1 MDKDIA
7 DLKAV
12 QRRLGDSV
20 SWIVDTLLLDEGVA
34 DSQDQAKTVRERKR
48 EAVECLS
55 YVRDV
60 LKGTVSPDRI
70 EDDRLVGE
78 EELKRRQ
85 AKKLEQEADMNKAPE
100 TATIIPALP
109 LPVAT
114 APPSLQTHPSS
125 TTRRTHDYFT
135 VGPSLTRVPM
145 KVPSAMQAAHPQTR
159 SPSPTPTVSI
169 LSPNQNAVPLAPWN
183 HSFSSFTVRE
193 SPIASLPRLASKPPG
208 TAHSSTSRVTPSL
221 PPSQTPSGDKRP
233 RDQPPPRQQQDPL
246 GVLR

>member
-1 MDKDIA
+1 M
-7 DLKAV
+7 
-12 QRRLGDSV
+12 
-20 SWIVDTLLLDEGVA
+20 DTLLLDEGAVEG
-34 DSQDQAKTVRERKR
+34 QDQAKTVRERKR

-55 YVRDV
+55 YIRDV

-70 EDDRLVGE
+70 EEDRLVGE
-78 EELKRRQ
+78 EELKRRR
-85 AKKLEQEADMNKAPE
+85 AKKIELEAAMNKTPE
-100 TATIIPALP
+100 PPTMIPALP
-109 LPVAT
+109 QPVAT

-135 VGPSLTRVPM
+135 VGPSLTRVPV
-145 KVPSAMQAAHPQTR
+145 KVPSAMQATHPQAR

-183 HSFSSFTVRE
+183 HSFSSFAVRE
-193 SPIASLPRLASKPPG
+193 SPIASLPRLASKPPPPV
-208 TAHSSTSRVTPSL
+208 TAHTTTSRMTPSL